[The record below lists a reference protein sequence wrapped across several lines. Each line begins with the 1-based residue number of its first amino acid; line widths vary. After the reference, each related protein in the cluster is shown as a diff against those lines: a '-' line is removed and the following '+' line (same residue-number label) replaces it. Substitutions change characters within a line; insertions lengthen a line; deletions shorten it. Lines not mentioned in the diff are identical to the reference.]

1 MSYGE
6 LLVKIPTLKTEQK
19 FFLITCFVGLIAG
32 LVAVALTHMA
42 HGLSKWA
49 GTYAVAFTWKS
60 FLVGGVFMTI
70 SALMCKRYPY
80 LAGSGIP
87 RTRLQIAMSHGMIT
101 AKEWILK
108 FFTTLFALASGVPL
122 GIEAPTI
129 AISAGV
135 GSTLARRFFSNPKQV
150 RELVYIGCSA
160 GIAAAFNTPIAAVIF
175 TMEEI
180 IGNMSARSMAPILI
194 ASLVASVTA
203 ATINGE
209 NSIFIVTAHKLNNPT
224 ELFYYLGL
232 GIAAGIAGPLFVRN
246 IVAVKRLSK
255 KVFKHHFLT
264 PMIIGFLI
272 TGLFSLIH
280 SRVPG
285 PGIRLVNELLMGQS
299 MPWQEL
305 AALALLK
312 FLASAFCYGAGIS
325 GGILLPTMVIGA
337 VFGGL
342 WGQMVDHFHPQTIEM
357 GAYALV
363 GIGTFLA
370 GVIKAPFTSIVLV
383 FEMTRDYRIVL
394 PLMLANLVAWLLAE
408 KQFKGSIYDF
418 MANLEGLD
426 LPSHDED
433 ELHQLNI
440 ADIYRPE
447 KKILTAPLTYAKKL
461 YPDQSISSALA
472 KLSRQKFQ
480 HELVVVNRLNPL
492 EQLGVI
498 RLQDIIQYLQEQ
510 ENPLNELRE

>member
-1 MSYGE
+1 MSIHWGF
-6 LLVKIPTLKTEQK
+6 VNKFALKSGQK
-19 FFLITCFVGLIAG
+19 FFLTTCCIGAVAGLI
-32 LVAVALTHMA
+32 AVALTRLTHY
-42 HGLSKWA
+42 LSDLA
-49 GTYAVAFTWKS
+49 GTSGAFTWHS
-60 FLVGGVFMTI
+60 FLVGGIFILI
-70 SALMCKRYPY
+70 SGLMCKKYPF

-87 RTRLQIAMSHGMIT
+87 RTRLQIAMSHGLIT

-108 FFTTLFALASGVPL
+108 FITTLFTLASGVPL

-135 GSTLARRFFSNPKQV
+135 GSTLARRFFRNPKHV

-175 TMEEI
+175 TLEEI
-180 IGNMSARSMAPILI
+180 VGNMNARSMAPILI

-203 ATINGE
+203 ASFQGE
-209 NSIFIVTAHKLNNPT
+209 NSMFVVTAHKLNHPT
-224 ELFYYLGL
+224 ELFFYLGL
-232 GIAAGIAGPLFVRN
+232 GLTAGIAGPLFVRI
-246 IVAVKRLSK
+246 IVTVKKLSK
-255 KVFKHHFLT
+255 KVFKHHFLS
-264 PMIIGFLI
+264 PLVIGFLI

-280 SRVPG
+280 YRVPG
-285 PGIRLVNELLMGQS
+285 NGVNLVNELLLGQQL
-299 MPWQEL
+299 PWDEL

-312 FLASAFCYGAGIS
+312 FLASAFCYGAGMS

-337 VFGGL
+337 VFGSL
-342 WGQMVDHFHPQTIEM
+342 WGQVVVHLHPQTIQM

-370 GVIKAPFTSIVLV
+370 AVIKAPFTSIVLV

-394 PLMLANLVAWLLAE
+394 PLMMANLVAWILAE

-433 ELHQLNI
+433 ELHHMNI
-440 ADIYRPE
+440 SEIYRPS
-447 KKILTAPLTYAKKL
+447 KNKLDQPLPFASKI
-461 YPDQSISSALA
+461 YPDQSVALALA
-472 KLSRQKFQ
+472 KLGRQKFQ
-480 HELVVVNRLNPL
+480 NELIVINRLNPL

-498 RLQDIIQYLQEQ
+498 RLQDIIQYLQEK
-510 ENPLNELRE
+510 EIPLDSEVTL